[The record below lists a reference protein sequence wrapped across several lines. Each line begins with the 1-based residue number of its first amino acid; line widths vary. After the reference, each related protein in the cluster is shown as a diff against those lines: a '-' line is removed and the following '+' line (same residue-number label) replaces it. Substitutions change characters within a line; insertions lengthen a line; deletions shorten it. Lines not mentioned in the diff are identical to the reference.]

1 METATA
7 EIAAV
12 NRERHLIFGG
22 GSNNNKNPN
31 KNPTHPPQQ
40 NQTKPNQIKTKTF
53 LFEVNENCGP
63 HSQTVEF
70 HQTCDTEMQMLNIT
84 AH

>member
-12 NRERHLIFGG
+12 NRERHLIFGE
-22 GSNNNKNPN
+22 GSNNN

-53 LFEVNENCGP
+53 LFGVNENCGP